1 MTDWI
6 DRLADG
12 MGVQAVSAAEA
23 DRLLRASREV
33 AHRVER
39 RITPLATFVLGLAV
53 ATRTSQGAS
62 RDTAFD
68 EALDSLLRRLPEA
81 PPSTGDAPTD
91 PDSSPSAGRE

>member
-62 RDTAFD
+62 RETAFD

-81 PPSTGDAPTD
+81 PPSTDDAQMD
-91 PDSSPSAGRE
+91 PDSPPNAGRE